1 MRIHKIT
8 KGFTLLEMMV
18 VLAIVSV
25 IMAVVLFG
33 YSAFSQNLSLS
44 SAIQEM
50 SVAIRQ
56 AQTYGLSVKESTVG
70 ASKFSAGYGLYFTT
84 TDPSN
89 YYIFTDVNN
98 DQKYDGGANCAS
110 SGDCLVEKVTLRNRV
125 TITGLCGVVFGATT
139 LVCPPGANV
148 VGMTVVFL
156 RPNPEAAIRFI
167 NNDNTFYGGT
177 FQTGKITVSSQQG
190 RTSFITIENTGQVSV
205 QQ

>member
-84 TDPSN
+84 TATS
-89 YYIFTDVNN
+89 YRIGY
-98 DQKYDGGANCAS
+98 
-110 SGDCLVEKVTLRNRV
+110 VT
-125 TITGLCGVVFGATT
+125 
-139 LVCPPGANV
+139 
-148 VGMTVVFL
+148 
-156 RPNPEAAIRFI
+156 
-167 NNDNTFYGGT
+167 
-177 FQTGKITVSSQQG
+177 
-190 RTSFITIENTGQVSV
+190 
-205 QQ
+205 